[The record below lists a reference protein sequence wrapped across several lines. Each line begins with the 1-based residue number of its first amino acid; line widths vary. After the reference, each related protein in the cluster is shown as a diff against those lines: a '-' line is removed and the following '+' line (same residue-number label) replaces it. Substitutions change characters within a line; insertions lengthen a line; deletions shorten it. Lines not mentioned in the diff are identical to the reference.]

1 VLVCDNLPSNGET
14 VARIVGRYAALRD
27 PALAEWIANE
37 IAFPCTMV
45 DRIVPATTAA
55 DRAVVARL
63 GYETRPDRC
72 VGHLIPT
79 CDDARLRAPPTP
91 MAASPAAQLWH
102 QFTLVP

>member
-63 GYETRPDRC
+63 GYEDAWPVVAEPFSQWVMEDASCAAGQPGRKPAPRSCRMCDR
-72 VGHLIPT
+72 T
-79 CDDARLRAPPTP
+79 N
-91 MAASPAAQLWH
+91 
-102 QFTLVP
+102 